1 MAKKRVPERGS
12 EEERRYY
19 LTKEGLKDFDSYK
32 EFDWR
37 RALELLFEDAP
48 DVNWWDCSANDFK
61 ELRDKGVIT
70 EEECDLALSI
80 GSRMLS
86 QALHFPETPL
96 FEKDSGCAVRR
107 PVVDLP
113 LGVHCTYSVSV
124 YACELKI
131 TIMTDLR

>member
-1 MAKKRVPERGS
+1 MAKMRVPERGS

-86 QALHFPETPL
+86 QALHFPDTPL
-96 FEKDSGCAVRR
+96 HEKILVVLFGGPWSIYLWVFIAAV
-107 PVVDLP
+107 VIHCIL
-113 LGVHCTYSVSV
+113 LG
-124 YACELKI
+124 
-131 TIMTDLR
+131 

>member
-1 MAKKRVPERGS
+1 MAKMRVPERGS

-96 FEKDSGCAVRR
+96 HEKIL
-107 PVVDLP
+107 VVL
-113 LGVHCTYSVSV
+113 LGGPWSIYLWLFIAAFVIHCI
-124 YACELKI
+124 L
-131 TIMTDLR
+131 LG

>member
-1 MAKKRVPERGS
+1 MAKMRVPERGS

-48 DVNWWDCSANDFK
+48 DVNWQDCSANDFK

-86 QALHFPETPL
+86 QALHFPEVPL
-96 FEKDSGCAVRR
+96 SEKILTLLFAS
-107 PVVDLP
+107 PVSMYIWVFVALVI
-113 LGVHCTYSVSV
+113 LSIAFSC
-124 YACELKI
+124 
-131 TIMTDLR
+131 

>member
-48 DVNWWDCSANDFK
+48 DVNWQDCSANDFK

-96 FEKDSGCAVRR
+96 HEKIL
-107 PVVDLP
+107 VVLFGGP
-113 LGVHCTYSVSV
+113 WSIYLWVFIAAFVIHCILLG
-124 YACELKI
+124 
-131 TIMTDLR
+131 

>member
-96 FEKDSGCAVRR
+96 HEKIL
-107 PVVDLP
+107 VVLFGGP
-113 LGVHCTYSVSV
+113 WSIYLWVFIVLVVIQCMYVS
-124 YACELKI
+124 
-131 TIMTDLR
+131 

>member
-1 MAKKRVPERGS
+1 MAKMRVPERGS
-12 EEERRYY
+12 GEERRYY

-48 DVNWWDCSANDFK
+48 DVNWQNCSANDFK

-96 FEKDSGCAVRR
+96 HEKIL
-107 PVVDLP
+107 VVLFGGP
-113 LGVHCTYSVSV
+113 WSIYLWLFITAFVIHCILLG
-124 YACELKI
+124 
-131 TIMTDLR
+131 

>member
-1 MAKKRVPERGS
+1 MAKMRVPERGS

-48 DVNWWDCSANDFK
+48 DANWWDCSANDFK

-96 FEKDSGCAVRR
+96 HEKIL
-107 PVVDLP
+107 VVLFGGP
-113 LGVHCTYSVSV
+113 WSIYLWLFIAAFVIHCILLG
-124 YACELKI
+124 
-131 TIMTDLR
+131 

>member
-96 FEKDSGCAVRR
+96 HEKIL
-107 PVVDLP
+107 VVLFGGP
-113 LGVHCTYSVSV
+113 WSIYLWVFIAAFVIHCILLG
-124 YACELKI
+124 
-131 TIMTDLR
+131 

>member
-96 FEKDSGCAVRR
+96 HEKILIVLFGGPWSIYIWVFIVL
-107 PVVDLP
+107 VVFQCML
-113 LGVHCTYSVSV
+113 VS
-124 YACELKI
+124 
-131 TIMTDLR
+131 

>member
-32 EFDWR
+32 EFYWR
-37 RALELLFEDAP
+37 CALELLFEDAP

-70 EEECDLALSI
+70 EEECNLALSI
-80 GSRMLS
+80 GTRMLS

-96 FEKDSGCAVRR
+96 HEKIL
-107 PVVDLP
+107 VVLFGGP
-113 LGVHCTYSVSV
+113 WSIYLWLFIAAFVIHCILLG
-124 YACELKI
+124 
-131 TIMTDLR
+131 

>member
-1 MAKKRVPERGS
+1 MAKMRVPERGS

-48 DVNWWDCSANDFK
+48 DVNWQNCSANDFK
-61 ELRDKGVIT
+61 ELRDKGVVT

-86 QALHFPETPL
+86 QELHFPEVPL
-96 FEKDSGCAVRR
+96 SEKILTLLFAS
-107 PVVDLP
+107 PVSMYIWVFVALVI
-113 LGVHCTYSVSV
+113 LSIAFSC
-124 YACELKI
+124 
-131 TIMTDLR
+131 

>member
-61 ELRDKGVIT
+61 ELRDKRVIT

-80 GSRMLS
+80 GARMLS

-96 FEKDSGCAVRR
+96 HEKIL
-107 PVVDLP
+107 VVLFGGP
-113 LGVHCTYSVSV
+113 WSIYLWVFIVLVVMQCMYVS
-124 YACELKI
+124 
-131 TIMTDLR
+131 

>member
-80 GSRMLS
+80 GARSLS

-96 FEKDSGCAVRR
+96 HEKIL
-107 PVVDLP
+107 VVLFGGP
-113 LGVHCTYSVSV
+113 WSIYFWVFIALVVLQCMYVS
-124 YACELKI
+124 
-131 TIMTDLR
+131 

>member
-80 GSRMLS
+80 GTRMLS

-96 FEKDSGCAVRR
+96 HEKIL
-107 PVVDLP
+107 VVLFGGP
-113 LGVHCTYSVSV
+113 WSIYLWLFIAAFVIHCILLG
-124 YACELKI
+124 
-131 TIMTDLR
+131 

>member
-70 EEECDLALSI
+70 EEECDMALSI

-96 FEKDSGCAVRR
+96 HEKILTVLFASPASIYIWVFIAL
-107 PVVDLP
+107 VVLQ
-113 LGVHCTYSVSV
+113 CMYVS
-124 YACELKI
+124 
-131 TIMTDLR
+131 

>member
-12 EEERRYY
+12 EGERRYY

-96 FEKDSGCAVRR
+96 FEKIL
-107 PVVDLP
+107 VVLFGGP
-113 LGVHCTYSVSV
+113 WSIYLWVFIALIVFQCMLVS
-124 YACELKI
+124 
-131 TIMTDLR
+131 

>member
-86 QALHFPETPL
+86 QALHFPEVPL
-96 FEKDSGCAVRR
+96 SEKILTLLFAS
-107 PVVDLP
+107 PVSMYIWVFVALVI
-113 LGVHCTYSVSV
+113 LSIAFSC
-124 YACELKI
+124 
-131 TIMTDLR
+131 

>member
-1 MAKKRVPERGS
+1 MAKMRGPERGS

-48 DVNWWDCSANDFK
+48 DVNWQDCSANDFK

-96 FEKDSGCAVRR
+96 HEKIL
-107 PVVDLP
+107 VVLFGGP
-113 LGVHCTYSVSV
+113 WSIYLWVFIAAFVIHCILLG
-124 YACELKI
+124 
-131 TIMTDLR
+131 

>member
-70 EEECDLALSI
+70 EEECDMDLSI

-96 FEKDSGCAVRR
+96 HEKIL
-107 PVVDLP
+107 VVLFGGP
-113 LGVHCTYSVSV
+113 WSIYLWLFIAAFVIHCILLG
-124 YACELKI
+124 
-131 TIMTDLR
+131 

>member
-1 MAKKRVPERGS
+1 MVKMRVPERGS

-37 RALELLFEDAP
+37 RDLELLFVDAP

-70 EEECDLALSI
+70 EEECDMALSI

-96 FEKDSGCAVRR
+96 HEKIL
-107 PVVDLP
+107 VVLFGGP
-113 LGVHCTYSVSV
+113 WSIYLWVFIALVVLQCMYVS
-124 YACELKI
+124 
-131 TIMTDLR
+131 

>member
-1 MAKKRVPERGS
+1 MAKMRVPERGS

-48 DVNWWDCSANDFK
+48 DVNWQNCSTNDFK

-70 EEECDLALSI
+70 EEECDMALSI

-96 FEKDSGCAVRR
+96 HEKILIVLFGGPWSIYLWVFIAAFVIHCI
-107 PVVDLP
+107 L
-113 LGVHCTYSVSV
+113 LG
-124 YACELKI
+124 
-131 TIMTDLR
+131 

>member
-48 DVNWWDCSANDFK
+48 DVNWQNCSANNFK

-70 EEECDLALSI
+70 EEECDMALSI

-96 FEKDSGCAVRR
+96 HEKILIVLFGGPWSIYLWVFIAAFVIHCI
-107 PVVDLP
+107 L
-113 LGVHCTYSVSV
+113 LG
-124 YACELKI
+124 
-131 TIMTDLR
+131 

>member
-1 MAKKRVPERGS
+1 MAKMRVPERGS

-48 DVNWWDCSANDFK
+48 DVNWQDCSANDFK

-96 FEKDSGCAVRR
+96 HEKIL
-107 PVVDLP
+107 VVLFGGP
-113 LGVHCTYSVSV
+113 WSIYLWVFIAAFVIHCILLG
-124 YACELKI
+124 
-131 TIMTDLR
+131 

>member
-70 EEECDLALSI
+70 EKECDMALSI

-86 QALHFPETPL
+86 QALHFPEVPL
-96 FEKDSGCAVRR
+96 SEKILTLLFAS
-107 PVVDLP
+107 PVSMYIWVFVALVI
-113 LGVHCTYSVSV
+113 LSIAFSY
-124 YACELKI
+124 
-131 TIMTDLR
+131 

>member
-80 GSRMLS
+80 GTRMLS

-96 FEKDSGCAVRR
+96 HEKIL
-107 PVVDLP
+107 VVLFGGPWSIYLWLFIADFVIHCIL
-113 LGVHCTYSVSV
+113 LG
-124 YACELKI
+124 
-131 TIMTDLR
+131 

>member
-86 QALHFPETPL
+86 QALHFPEVPL
-96 FEKDSGCAVRR
+96 SEKILTLLFAS
-107 PVVDLP
+107 PVSMCIWVFVALVI
-113 LGVHCTYSVSV
+113 LSIAFSC
-124 YACELKI
+124 
-131 TIMTDLR
+131 

>member
-48 DVNWWDCSANDFK
+48 DVNWQDCSANDFK

-96 FEKDSGCAVRR
+96 HEKIL
-107 PVVDLP
+107 VVLFGGP
-113 LGVHCTYSVSV
+113 WSIYLWLFIAAFVIHCILLG
-124 YACELKI
+124 
-131 TIMTDLR
+131 

>member
-1 MAKKRVPERGS
+1 MAKMRVPERGS

-48 DVNWWDCSANDFK
+48 DVNWQHCSANDFQ

-96 FEKDSGCAVRR
+96 SEKIL
-107 PVVDLP
+107 VVLFGGP
-113 LGVHCTYSVSV
+113 WSIYLWVFIALVVLQCMLVS
-124 YACELKI
+124 
-131 TIMTDLR
+131 

>member
-70 EEECDLALSI
+70 EEECDMALSI

-96 FEKDSGCAVRR
+96 HEKIL
-107 PVVDLP
+107 VVLFGGP
-113 LGVHCTYSVSV
+113 WSIYLWLFIAAFVIHCILLG
-124 YACELKI
+124 
-131 TIMTDLR
+131 

>member
-86 QALHFPETPL
+86 QTLHFPETPL
-96 FEKDSGCAVRR
+96 SEKIL
-107 PVVDLP
+107 VVLFGGP
-113 LGVHCTYSVSV
+113 WSIYLWVFIALVVLQCMLVS
-124 YACELKI
+124 
-131 TIMTDLR
+131 

>member
-70 EEECDLALSI
+70 EEECDMALSI

-86 QALHFPETPL
+86 QALHFPEVPL
-96 FEKDSGCAVRR
+96 SEKILTLLFAS
-107 PVVDLP
+107 PVSMYIWVFVALVI
-113 LGVHCTYSVSV
+113 LSIAFSC
-124 YACELKI
+124 
-131 TIMTDLR
+131 

>member
-48 DVNWWDCSANDFK
+48 DVNWQDYSANDFK

-96 FEKDSGCAVRR
+96 HEKIL
-107 PVVDLP
+107 VVLFGGP
-113 LGVHCTYSVSV
+113 WSIYLWLFIAAFVIHCILLG
-124 YACELKI
+124 
-131 TIMTDLR
+131 

>member
-70 EEECDLALSI
+70 EEECDMALSI

-96 FEKDSGCAVRR
+96 HEKIL
-107 PVVDLP
+107 VVLFGGP
-113 LGVHCTYSVSV
+113 WSIYLWVFIALVVLQCMYVS
-124 YACELKI
+124 
-131 TIMTDLR
+131 

>member
-1 MAKKRVPERGS
+1 MAKMRVPERGS

-96 FEKDSGCAVRR
+96 HEKIL
-107 PVVDLP
+107 VVLFGGP
-113 LGVHCTYSVSV
+113 WSIYLWVFIVLVVLQCMYVS
-124 YACELKI
+124 
-131 TIMTDLR
+131 

>member
-19 LTKEGLKDFDSYK
+19 LTKEVIKDFDSYK

-37 RALELLFEDAP
+37 CALELLFEDAP

-80 GSRMLS
+80 GTKMLS

-96 FEKDSGCAVRR
+96 HEKIL
-107 PVVDLP
+107 VVLFGGP
-113 LGVHCTYSVSV
+113 WSIYLWLFIAAFVIHCILLG
-124 YACELKI
+124 
-131 TIMTDLR
+131 

>member
-96 FEKDSGCAVRR
+96 HEKILIVLFASPASIYIWVFIAL
-107 PVVDLP
+107 VVLQ
-113 LGVHCTYSVSV
+113 CMYVS
-124 YACELKI
+124 
-131 TIMTDLR
+131 

>member
-70 EEECDLALSI
+70 EEECDMALSI

-96 FEKDSGCAVRR
+96 HEKIL
-107 PVVDLP
+107 VVLFGDPWSIYLWLFIAAFVIHCIL
-113 LGVHCTYSVSV
+113 LG
-124 YACELKI
+124 
-131 TIMTDLR
+131 

>member
-1 MAKKRVPERGS
+1 MAKMRVPERGS

-70 EEECDLALSI
+70 EEECDMPLSI

-96 FEKDSGCAVRR
+96 HEKIL
-107 PVVDLP
+107 VVLFGGP
-113 LGVHCTYSVSV
+113 WSIYLWVFIAAFVIHCILLG
-124 YACELKI
+124 
-131 TIMTDLR
+131 

>member
-1 MAKKRVPERGS
+1 MAKMRVPERGS

-19 LTKEGLKDFDSYK
+19 PTKEGLKDFDSYK

-96 FEKDSGCAVRR
+96 HEKIL
-107 PVVDLP
+107 VVLFGGP
-113 LGVHCTYSVSV
+113 WSIYLWVFIALVVLQCMYVS
-124 YACELKI
+124 
-131 TIMTDLR
+131 